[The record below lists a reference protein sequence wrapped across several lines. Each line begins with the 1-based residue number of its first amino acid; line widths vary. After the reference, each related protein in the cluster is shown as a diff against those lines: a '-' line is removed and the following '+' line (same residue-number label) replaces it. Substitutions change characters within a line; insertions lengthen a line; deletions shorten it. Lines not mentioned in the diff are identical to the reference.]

1 MNSPATYNNPFEFF
15 SDWYATIEKEAR
27 DNYNAVALSTSGQNG
42 NVSSR
47 MVLLKNYD
55 DRGFVF
61 FSNYESRKGKQL
73 DENPNASL
81 LFYWP
86 EYGRQ
91 VRIEGIVEK
100 ISASES
106 DEYFDSRIHGHKINA
121 IASSQSTQI
130 PDRQYLIKRYDELI
144 KEHGN
149 KAPARPDYWG
159 GYRFIPE
166 LFEFWQEGENR
177 FHDRIEYR
185 LQGNRWVMRILA
197 P

>member
-1 MNSPATYNNPFEFF
+1 MNSPATYNNPFDFF
-15 SDWYATIEKEAR
+15 SDWYATIEKDAR

-42 NVSSR
+42 NVSAR
-47 MVLLKNYD
+47 MLLLKNYD
-55 DRGFVF
+55 ERGFVF

-73 DENPNASL
+73 DENPNAAL

-91 VRIEGIVEK
+91 VRIEGTVEK

-130 PDRQYLIKRYDELI
+130 PDRQYLIKRYDELT
-144 KEHGN
+144 KEYGN
-149 KAPARPDYWG
+149 KAPSRPDYWG
-159 GYRFIPE
+159 GYRLIPE

-177 FHDRIEYR
+177 FHDRLEYR